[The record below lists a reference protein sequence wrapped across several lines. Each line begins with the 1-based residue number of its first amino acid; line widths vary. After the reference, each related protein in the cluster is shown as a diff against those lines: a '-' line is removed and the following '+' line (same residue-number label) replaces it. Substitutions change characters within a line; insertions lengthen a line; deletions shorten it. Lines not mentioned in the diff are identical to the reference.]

1 MEDRFDVSLWSDLF
15 PPTGLSQIT
24 RAVKSCTG
32 GSARVANGFILIAM
46 VACCRAVKPSA
57 HRMGYPSGT
66 VQEQRIDHVI
76 ILAIDGLNQE
86 TLLSYL
92 QRPPGERTGGYM
104 ICSAC
109 A

>member
-1 MEDRFDVSLWSDLF
+1 
-15 PPTGLSQIT
+15 
-24 RAVKSCTG
+24 
-32 GSARVANGFILIAM
+32 
-46 VACCRAVKPSA
+46 
-57 HRMGYPSGT
+57 MGYPSGT
-66 VQEQRIDHVI
+66 DQEQRIDHVI

>member
-57 HRMGYPSGT
+57 HRMGYPF
-66 VQEQRIDHVI
+66 R
-76 ILAIDGLNQE
+76 N
-86 TLLSYL
+86 
-92 QRPPGERTGGYM
+92 RPGAAHRPCHHPGD
-104 ICSAC
+104 
-109 A
+109 